1 MAVGIDCLRG
11 KICTRVREHYPEN
24 FTFEFGDASL
34 AVDCLW
40 RIKVDGRVALT
51 SYDHGQQFGL
61 PAPLDAHA
69 EASSR
74 LKDLRVVEVRL
85 DEKSADLILEF
96 NGGLRLEVLTD
107 SSGYE
112 PWNLHAPGV
121 HLVALGGRRNCRLLA
136 AGLTN
141 GLRRIFGPA
150 RCARRSRPL
159 SLALALN

>member
-1 MAVGIDCLRG
+1 MGIDYLKG
-11 KICTRVREHYPEN
+11 KVCTRVYEHYPEN
-24 FTFEFGDASL
+24 FTFEFGDATL

-51 SYDHGQQFGL
+51 SYDHTQQFGL
-61 PAPLDAHA
+61 PVPVDAHT

-74 LKDLRVVEVRL
+74 LKDARVLNVRL

-96 NGGLRLEVLTD
+96 DRGLRLEVLTD

-121 HLVALGGRRNCRLLA
+121 HLVALGGGGIADFSPRA
-136 AGLTN
+136 
-141 GLRRIFGPA
+141 
-150 RCARRSRPL
+150 
-159 SLALALN
+159 